1 MAIYHPAEKD
11 KTVAEYLKK
20 ALTSSTNIKLNDTVL
35 NMSSELANVLVSAL
49 ESVAAGQSFTVITE
63 DEELSTVE
71 AAEILNVSR
80 PFLIKLLDNGEIP
93 HRKVGKHR
101 RIRAQDLM
109 RYKQEIDRKR
119 EDVLAQLVEDAQI
132 NGMGY
137 D

>member
-80 PFLIKLLDNGEIP
+80 PFLIKLLDNEEIP

-101 RIRAQDLM
+101 RVRAQDLM

-119 EDVLAQLVEDAQI
+119 EDVLAKLIEDAQI